1 MKVSLH
7 AGRSK
12 SLKHNDHRFSSEHID
27 ESRKK
32 DNLILYAKIDGEP
45 AGKTSEETIVAV
57 YKDLYGEAIDAQN
70 EKYKK
75 KRQYGYVKTA
85 EDWAK
90 APRYAPR
97 EEILQIGNKDDKV
110 SRSVLATCYNEF
122 FSWKNEQFK
131 GHYKRLT
138 ASLHADEASLHV
150 HELATWFYVD
160 TDGVRKPGL
169 AKALEQAGVPLPDP
183 SKPASKTNCRAMT
196 YTTMCREKW
205 QTICKQHGL
214 QIDVTPDPEAKHQST
229 EQFKAR
235 KQAEEALEQRK
246 AELEKEYQQK
256 AEALKQNLKQRKAEL
271 EEEYKQK
278 EKKLEDDFK
287 WRRYKYYSDNMELI
301 ELGKQYR
308 AMKDAERVSERIQT
322 QAEPGLQK
330 EW

>member
-169 AKALEQAGVPLPDP
+169 AKALEQVGVPLPDP

-196 YTTMCREKW
+196 YTAMCREKW
-205 QTICKQHGL
+205 QTICKEHGL
-214 QIDVTPDPEAKHQST
+214 EIDVTPDPEAKHKPT
-229 EQFKAR
+229 ERYKAEQ
-235 KQAEEALEQRK
+235 QAEEALEQRK

-256 AEALKQNLKQRKAEL
+256 AEALKQKL
-271 EEEYKQK
+271 EAEYKQK
-278 EKKLEDDFK
+278 ADELAEWYTDALKIAK
-287 WRRYKYYSDNMELI
+287 YKYYSENSELI
-301 ELGKQYR
+301 ELGKEYR
-308 AMKDAERVSERIQT
+308 AIKDAERVSERIQT

>member
-7 AGRSK
+7 GGRGR
-12 SLKHNDHRFSSEHID
+12 SLKHNDHDFTSEHID
-27 ESRKK
+27 EERKR
-32 DNLILYAKIDGEP
+32 DNLILYAKIDGKQ
-45 AGKTSEETIVAV
+45 AGKTSEETIVNV
-57 YKDLYGEAIDAQN
+57 YKSLYGEAIELQN

-85 EDWAK
+85 ADWAK

-97 EEILQIGNKDDKV
+97 EEILQIGNKDDEI
-110 SRSVLATCYNEF
+110 SRAMLATCYNEF
-122 FSWKNEQFK
+122 FKWKNENFGK
-131 GHYKRLT
+131 YCKRLT

-150 HELATWFYVD
+150 HELTTWFY
-160 TDGVRKPGL
+160 TDANGVRKPGL

-183 SKPASKTNCRAMT
+183 SKPVSKTNCRAMT
-196 YTTMCREKW
+196 YTAMCREKW

-256 AEALKQNLKQRKAEL
+256 AEALKQKL
-271 EEEYKQK
+271 EAEYKQK
-278 EKKLEDDFK
+278 ADALAEWYTDALKMAK
-287 WRRYKYYSDNMELI
+287 YKYYSENSELI
-301 ELGKQYR
+301 ELGKEYR
-308 AMKDAERVSERIQT
+308 AIKDAERVSERIQT

>member
-12 SLKHNDHRFSSEHID
+12 SLKHNDHKFSSEHID

-70 EKYKK
+70 EKYRK

-97 EEILQIGNKDDKV
+97 EEIFQIGNKDDKV

-169 AKALEQAGVPLPDP
+169 AKALAQVGVPLPDP
-183 SKPASKTNCRAMT
+183 FKPASKTNCRAMT
-196 YTTMCREKW
+196 YTAMCREKW

-256 AEALKQNLKQRKAEL
+256 AEALKQKL
-271 EEEYKQK
+271 EAEYKQK
-278 EKKLEDDFK
+278 ADELAEWYADALKVAK
-287 WRRYKYYSDNMELI
+287 YKYYSENSELI
-301 ELGKQYR
+301 ELGKEYR
-308 AMKDAERVSERIQT
+308 AIKDAERVSERIQT
-322 QAEPGLQK
+322 QAESGLQK

>member
-70 EKYKK
+70 EKYRK

-169 AKALEQAGVPLPDP
+169 AKALAQVGVPLPDP

-196 YTTMCREKW
+196 YTAMCREKW

-256 AEALKQNLKQRKAEL
+256 AEALKQKL
-271 EEEYKQK
+271 EAEYKQK
-278 EKKLEDDFK
+278 ADELAEWYADALKVAK
-287 WRRYKYYSDNMELI
+287 YKYYSENSELI
-301 ELGKQYR
+301 ELGKEYR
-308 AMKDAERVSERIQT
+308 AIKDAERVSERIQT
-322 QAEPGLQK
+322 QAESGLQK

>member
-169 AKALEQAGVPLPDP
+169 AKALEQIGVPLPDP

-196 YTTMCREKW
+196 YTAMCREKW
-205 QTICKQHGL
+205 QAICKQHGL
-214 QIDVTPDPEAKHQST
+214 QIDVTPDPKAKHQST

-256 AEALKQNLKQRKAEL
+256 GEALKQKL
-271 EEEYKQK
+271 EAEYKQK
-278 EKKLEDDFK
+278 ADELAEWYADALKVAK
-287 WRRYKYYSDNMELI
+287 YKYYSENSELI
-301 ELGKQYR
+301 ELGKEYR
-308 AMKDAERVSERIQT
+308 AIKDAERVSERIQT
-322 QAEPGLQK
+322 QADSDLQK